1 MITFPPPF
9 WSEYHRHR
17 EEIADML
24 DQRCH
29 TIEWLDTQ
37 LLSGDVLAFGNATS
51 VIIITVKAYPA
62 GATELHGLAAAGELD
77 GILALIEEAEKWGA
91 RAGITF
97 ACISSRPAWARVLKN
112 KGYAVKRVELAKDLN
127 DGA

>member
-1 MITFPPPF
+1 MAGRAVIFPPPC
-9 WSEYHRHR
+9 WAEYKAHRD
-17 EEIADML
+17 EIASLL
-24 DQRCH
+24 DPRCH
-29 TIEWLDTQ
+29 TIDWLDTQ

-97 ACISSRPAWARVLKN
+97 AVISSRPGWSKVLKS
-112 KGYAVKRVELAKDLN
+112 KGYAVHQVEVRKDL
-127 DGA
+127 